1 MDDSLCLAR
10 EANSKTNADHAC
22 HSKYPWVCL
31 KSATRER
38 AVHNSKNRVGS
49 LLYPNAN
56 GIKPIIFAL
65 CTELLSAILTPLSR
79 KFAGSAEIIKT
90 GLHGCAYPL
99 PSHKLVKA
107 SVSLSLS
114 LSRYPHL
121 SLARAR
127 VPVAAFRARIFL
139 LNNKIGCCLQNP
151 RMGTIVCPSI

>member
-114 LSRYPHL
+114 LSCSPISL
-121 SLARAR
+121 WLAR
-127 VPVAAFRARIFL
+127 AFRARIFWL
-139 LNNKIGCCLQNP
+139 KNKIGCCLQNP